1 MSSWCYR
8 KNCPRR
14 VNVSD
19 DQYQCEYIVCG
30 GMITLD
36 DIFAEGGKA
45 APPDD
50 WRGEKMKFNYH
61 PEREGELNG

>member
-1 MSSWCYR
+1 MPLCYR
-8 KNCPRR
+8 KDCLHR

-19 DQYQCEYIVCG
+19 DPYQCEYIVCN
-30 GMITLD
+30 GMITLSD
-36 DIFAEGGKA
+36 RFAEGGKA

-61 PEREGELNG
+61 PERKGELNG